1 MATAVG
7 TRPPVAAVGLGR
19 MGLPALL
26 DTPAGGGYSD
36 RDRDR
41 MALYELEETVKP
53 WATATTATRGQVT
66 T

>member
-1 MATAVG
+1 
-7 TRPPVAAVGLGR
+7 

-41 MALYELEETVKP
+41 MALYELEETVNP